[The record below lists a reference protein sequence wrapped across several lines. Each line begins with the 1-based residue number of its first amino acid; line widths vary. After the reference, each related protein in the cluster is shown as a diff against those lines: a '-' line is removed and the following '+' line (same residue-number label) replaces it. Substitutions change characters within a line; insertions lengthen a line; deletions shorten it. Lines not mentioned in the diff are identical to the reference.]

1 MFAEILS
8 ALRLLARVA
17 KRIADVSSEA
27 LHTLYLFSESNII
40 GVLLPSV
47 RGFTSVFSRYASPN
61 GVSR

>member
-1 MFAEILS
+1 MIPEIWS
-8 ALRLLARVA
+8 ALRLAARTA
-17 KRIADVSSEA
+17 KRTADVSSGA
-27 LHTLYLFSESNII
+27 LYTLYLFSESNII